1 MKFKPMARLKQLFLL
16 LKNDKK
22 VLALTMILTSF
33 KSIFRI
39 GSSLIF
45 GYVIQNIFVNI
56 TTLDPVVAQ
65 EN

>member
-1 MKFKPMARLKQLFLL
+1 MARLKQLFLL

-65 EN
+65 ENW